1 MSRKPTEH
9 QLKIVLVLTLASMIA
24 STADAQARRRV
35 PRPVEPSIWGSAS
48 AGLFNANDVS
58 DGRTGSTWDFGQAS
72 TPQFR
77 LSLEKAVTG
86 SISIGAAG
94 SFAHVPFTYRGG
106 GSEGCAACAAHLDVV
121 ALGASFHVS
130 GGQGF
135 HQVLEGFAGAL
146 QYRNFERDSNGERL
160 EPLDGNIDPFFTFG
174 YGFGY
179 GFNRN
184 MQVSVVQDFGLALH
198 EREGLTSEQNNT
210 LRQRT
215 IRLNFRYGT
224 GNRRRALRTAY

>member
-1 MSRKPTEH
+1 MKSI
-9 QLKIVLVLTLASMIA
+9 LGLVLIVVFATS
-24 STADAQARRRV
+24 ADGQVRRRA
-35 PRPVEPSIWGSAS
+35 PRPVEPSIWGTLSV
-48 AGLFNANDVS
+48 GLFNANDVS

-77 LSLEKAVTG
+77 ASLEKAVSG

-94 SFAHVPFTYRGG
+94 SYAHVPFTYRGG
-106 GSEGCAACAAHLDVV
+106 GESGCSACAAHLDVV
-121 ALGASFHVS
+121 TLGASFHVS

-135 HQVLEGFAGAL
+135 HQVLEGSAGAL
-146 QYRNFERDSNGERL
+146 QYRNLERDSNGEAL
-160 EPLDGNIDPFFTFG
+160 APTDGNIDPFFTFG

-198 EREGLTSEQNNT
+198 EREGLSSEQSNT

-215 IRLNFRYGT
+215 IRLNIRTGT
-224 GNRRRALRTAY
+224 GNRRR

>member
-1 MSRKPTEH
+1 MKHILS
-9 QLKIVLVLTLASMIA
+9 LGLIAVFA
-24 STADAQARRRV
+24 STADGQVRRRA
-35 PRPVEPSIWGSAS
+35 PRPVEPSIWAS
-48 AGLFNANDVS
+48 LSVGLFNANDVS

-77 LSLEKAVTG
+77 ASLEKAVSG

-94 SFAHVPFTYRGG
+94 SYARVPFTYRGG
-106 GSEGCAACAAHLDVV
+106 GENGCSSCAAHLEVV
-121 ALGASFHVS
+121 TLGASFHVS

-135 HQVLEGFAGAL
+135 HQVLEGSAGAL
-146 QYRNFERDSNGERL
+146 QYRNLERDSDDTAL
-160 EPLDGNIDPFFTFG
+160 EPTSGNVDPFFTFG

-179 GFNRN
+179 GFRRN

-198 EREGLTSEQNNT
+198 EREGLTSEQSNT

-215 IRLNFRYGT
+215 IRLNFRYGS
-224 GNRRRALRTAY
+224 GNRRR